1 MAETSGTR
9 NNVTEFLLAGFP
21 DAQGLQSLCAALF
34 FLVYLAALMG
44 NLLIITLTTMD
55 QRLRSPMY
63 FFLKNLSLIDIC
75 YLSVT
80 VPKSL
85 LNSLAGS
92 HSISFMGCAAQ
103 VFLVMC
109 FAGTEFALLLVM
121 SYDRHAA
128 ICRPLHYETIMSR
141 DACVR
146 MVTASW
152 VSGCG
157 YGSLHAAGTFSVHF
171 CGPNI
176 VHQFFCDVPSL
187 LVLACFGENALEY
200 AIIIGS
206 CGFGVICFISMI
218 VSYAHIFSTVLRIP
232 SAKGRVKAFST
243 CLPHLIVV
251 TLFLFSGIIT
261 YLAKNF
267 KSSSSLKVMVSMLYT
282 VFPPTMN
289 PVIYS
294 LRNQHM
300 QMALASM
307 TARKL
312 SRIYCFDLYM

>member
-1 MAETSGTR
+1 MAEISGTR
-9 NNVTEFLLAGFP
+9 NNVTEFLLVGFP

-34 FLVYLAALMG
+34 FLIYLAALMG
-44 NLLIITLTTMD
+44 NLLIFTLTTMD

-75 YLSVT
+75 YMSVT

-128 ICRPLHYETIMSR
+128 ICRPLHYEAIMSR

-152 VSGCG
+152 VSGCS
-157 YGSLHAAGTFSVHF
+157 YGSLHAAGTFSVRF

-187 LVLACFGENALEY
+187 LALSCSGEQILEHVFIIFSCCFA
-200 AIIIGS
+200 
-206 CGFGVICFISMI
+206 FVCFILMV
-218 VSYAHIFSTVLRIP
+218 VSYVYIFSTVLRIP
-232 SAKGRVKAFST
+232 SAQGRFKTFST
-243 CLPHLIVV
+243 CMPHLTVV
-251 TLFLFSGIIT
+251 TLFLSSGFIA
-261 YLAKNF
+261 YLGSTSKA
-267 KSSSSLKVMVSMLYT
+267 STSLNLFLSVLYSLL
-282 VFPPTMN
+282 PPSLN

-294 LRNQHM
+294 FRNKDM
-300 QMALASM
+300 KVALSKILGEKM
-307 TARKL
+307 TPKL
-312 SRIYCFDLYM
+312 